1 MQLQNQT
8 ITSHTISASIRDL
21 RHNHIWMITWI
32 YGPQGDFDKQM
43 FVREL
48 RQLKH
53 SALPGWLLIEDFN
66 LIYKD

>member
-1 MQLQNQT
+1 
-8 ITSHTISASIRDL
+8 
-21 RHNHIWMITWI
+21 
-32 YGPQGDFDKQM
+32 M

-66 LIYKD
+66 LIYKDYDKKIMVD

>member
-1 MQLQNQT
+1 
-8 ITSHTISASIRDL
+8 
-21 RHNHIWMITWI
+21 MITWI

-66 LIYKD
+66 LIYMAHEQIQQGSQPLGG